1 MGQFSLIVHFY
12 RALLSAGEGQ
22 RAKGKEL
29 SLVSV
34 TPLVASLLDL
44 IFRPEPFVWAE
55 TVPS

>member
-12 RALLSAGEGQ
+12 RALLSAG
-22 RAKGKEL
+22 KGL